1 MKLSM
6 TDDELFRKYSQE
18 LADAIDAQVEG
29 WVTRSVRSRCA
40 FAGVEMTD
48 ELEVSLKRA
57 ARSCRVD
64 VGARMIELLTSDIDE
79 QRTTPL
85 AIMRSSIHYAADVLA
100 IAGVGPVER
109 DEFERRS
116 FPDDIYALSP
126 ASMADVHESLADPAI
141 VWGAAKAH
149 IHRSRHS

>member
-1 MKLSM
+1 MSM

-18 LADAIDAQVEG
+18 LADAIDAQIEG
-29 WVTRSVRSRCA
+29 WVTRSIRRRCA
-40 FAGVEMTD
+40 VAGVDVTGQLEALVND
-48 ELEVSLKRA
+48 AARKCRAEVST
-57 ARSCRVD
+57 
-64 VGARMIELLTSDIDE
+64 RMNSLLSADIDD

-85 AIMRSSIHYAADVLA
+85 AIIRASIHHAADVLS
-100 IAGVGPVER
+100 IAGVRPVER

-126 ASMADVHESLADPAI
+126 ASMADVHESLAEPAI